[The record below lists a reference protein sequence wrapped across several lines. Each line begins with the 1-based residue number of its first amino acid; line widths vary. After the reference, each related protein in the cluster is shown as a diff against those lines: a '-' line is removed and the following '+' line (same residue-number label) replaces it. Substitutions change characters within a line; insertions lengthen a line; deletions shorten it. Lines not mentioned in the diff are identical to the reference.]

1 MLALLRALTS
11 LDLVRISAEIPL
23 SHPCNCL
30 LTSFQ
35 SHIVYIAMQIVRL
48 SESQSR
54 DSIGSFRLSSAS
66 LFPRT
71 HPADGVQRLKALA
84 ESLPA
89 LQLHHSTK
97 RRLETGFGLR
107 RQKNDYI
114 SSSLLR
120 TINGKWCPLQRST
133 ILSSPPKPSAPSL
146 PHYTP
151 YRQLFPRWVKRTPPS
166 HCLRRKVLAD
176 SDKVVIF

>member
-1 MLALLRALTS
+1 
-11 LDLVRISAEIPL
+11 
-23 SHPCNCL
+23 
-30 LTSFQ
+30 
-35 SHIVYIAMQIVRL
+35 MQIDRL
-48 SESQSR
+48 SESKSR

-66 LFPRT
+66 LFHRT
-71 HPADGVQRLKALA
+71 QPADDVQRLKALA

-107 RQKNDYI
+107 RPKNDYM

-120 TINGKWCPLQRST
+120 GKKGKWCPLQRST
-133 ILSSPPKPSAPSL
+133 ILSSPPKASAPSL
-146 PHYTP
+146 PHYTS
-151 YRQLFPRWVKRTPPS
+151 YSQLFPRWVKRTPPS
-166 HCLRRKVLAD
+166 YHLHRKVLAD